1 VAFLFLE
8 VAMSIHPGQLREY
21 LVRPVLNRLGLY
33 SEAAEE
39 LLMLT
44 AAAESLCGEYLHQ
57 VGGPALGIF
66 QMEPRTH
73 DDIWDN
79 YLRFKPDLAVQM
91 KHYGRL
97 SQQLA
102 GNLYYACAMARI
114 HYRRVPERLPSA
126 MDIDGLARYWK
137 DHYNTHLGAGDPQE
151 AINKYRQLAVV
162 D

>member
-1 VAFLFLE
+1 
-8 VAMSIHPGQLREY
+8 MSIHPGQLREY
-21 LVRPVLNRLGLY
+21 IIRPVLNRIGLY

-44 AAAESLCGEYLHQ
+44 AATESLCGEYIHQ

-79 YLRFKPDLAVQM
+79 FLKYKPALASHV
-91 KHYGRL
+91 KAYGRL
-97 SQQLA
+97 AQQLP
-102 GNLYYACAMARI
+102 GDLYYACAMARV
-114 HYRRVPERLPSA
+114 HYLRVSERLPSA
-126 MDIDGLARYWK
+126 MDVEGLAQYWK
-137 DHYNTHLGAGDPQE
+137 DHYNTHLGAGQPHE
-151 AINKYRQLAVV
+151 AASNYRRFAVV

>member
-1 VAFLFLE
+1 
-8 VAMSIHPGQLREY
+8 MSIHPGQLREY
-21 LVRPVLNRLGLY
+21 IIRPVLNRLGLY

-44 AAAESLCGEYLHQ
+44 AATESLCGKFVHQ

-79 YLRFKPDLAVQM
+79 FLRFKPDLAFRV
-91 KHYGRL
+91 KHFGRL
-97 SQQLA
+97 SQQLP
-102 GNLYYACAMARI
+102 GNLYYACAMARV
-114 HYRRVPERLPSA
+114 HYLRVPERLPSA
-126 MDIDGLARYWK
+126 IDVNGLADYWK
-137 DHYNTHLGAGDPQE
+137 AHYNTHLGAGKPEE
-151 AINKYRQLAVV
+151 AIQNYKRLALV

>member
-1 VAFLFLE
+1 
-8 VAMSIHPGQLREY
+8 MSIRPGQLREY
-21 LVRPVLNRLGLY
+21 IIRPVLNRIGLY

-44 AAAESLCGEYLHQ
+44 AATESLCGEYIHQ

-79 YLRFKPDLAVQM
+79 FLKYKPALASHIKV
-91 KHYGRL
+91 YGRL
-97 SQQLA
+97 AQQLP

-114 HYRRVPERLPSA
+114 HYLRVKSRLPSA
-126 MDIDGLARYWK
+126 VDVDGLAQYWK
-137 DHYNTHLGAGDPQE
+137 DHYNTHLGAGRPEE
-151 AINKYRQLAVV
+151 AAHNYRKFALV

>member
-1 VAFLFLE
+1 
-8 VAMSIHPGQLREY
+8 MSIHPGQLREY
-21 LVRPVLNRLGLY
+21 VIRPVLNSLGLY
-33 SEAAEE
+33 SEAAVE

-44 AAAESLCGEYLHQ
+44 AATESLCGKYVHQ

-79 YLRFKPDLAVQM
+79 FLAGKPELAGKVR
-91 KHYGRL
+91 KYGRL
-97 SQQLA
+97 SGQLP

-114 HYRRVPERLPSA
+114 HYRRVSERLPSA
-126 MDIDGLARYWK
+126 ADTDALARYWK
-137 DHYNTHLGAGDPQE
+137 QHYNTHLGAGTVRK
-151 AINKYRQLAVV
+151 AIENYNQYASV